1 MIYKFKVWA
10 WLPMT
15 TEIHL
20 SENSDE
26 EAVKTF
32 NKIDLKRGFNWRDD
46 GMRKSRVTYEIINVQ
61 NTDKSISSSGKS
73 GEKS

>member
-1 MIYKFKVWA
+1 MIYKFRVWA

-15 TEIHL
+15 TEVHL
-20 SENSDE
+20 AAIDDE
-26 EAVKTF
+26 DAVKIF
-32 NKIDLKRGFNWRDD
+32 NKIDLTKGFNWRDD
-46 GMRKSRVTYEIINVQ
+46 GMLKSRVTYEITNVQ

>member
-1 MIYKFKVWA
+1 MIYKFRVWA

-20 SENSDE
+20 SAIDDE
-26 EAVKTF
+26 DALKTF
-32 NKIDLKRGFNWRDD
+32 NKIDLTKGFNWKES
-46 GMRKSRVTYEIINVQ
+46 GTHKSRVTYEVTNVQ